1 MLAGA
6 DARSR
11 TQLGVATSFGVT
23 RDVAGELAAHALD
36 LGEGPRDSQMHH
48 APARGRDALQS
59 CATDDVVCEVVRQGV
74 VRANDPVA
82 FEQFD
87 PGDDVCGC
95 QLGYGGQSIGREA
108 AAPDGEPR
116 NELAPVLVEAIYP
129 LG

>member
-11 TQLGVATSFGVT
+11 SQPCVATSFGVT
-23 RDVAGELAAHALD
+23 RDVAGELAPHALD

-59 CATDDVVCEVVRQGV
+59 CATDDVVREVVRQSV

-82 FEQFD
+82 LEQFD
-87 PGDDVCGC
+87 PGDDVCGR
-95 QLGYGGQSIGREA
+95 QLGYGGPTIRRAA
-108 AAPDGEPR
+108 AAPRP
-116 NELAPVLVEAIYP
+116 PP
-129 LG
+129 P